1 MDSWLH
7 HLETRLFFFS
17 LLGSQL
23 HFYLKLHF
31 VLILSHFYG
40 LFLVCYIVA
49 ANSWDCHL
57 TEGWNEIGTAKLIN
71 SQNTLRSLKKEFH
84 LDKWKFQSSHLWDL
98 YFNTHF
104 RELGIF
110 LIIETIKIIHICWRE
125 IYKFTKNVK
134 KEMKLRYN

>member
-7 HLETRLFFFS
+7 HLEMRLFFS